1 MAVYKVGDRI
11 QCDMSFES
19 KQIADAPD
27 GFIAGIASTAATD
40 LYGHQVLA
48 GAFDKSIRAKG
59 LKGPRGVKLLAFH
72 DWQKVA
78 GSITRL
84 ETVNQK
90 LEIEAQLNLNVSYV
104 KDLYE
109 VTKQN
114 GGMNFSV
121 GFMLKEFE
129 FIDEEEEAQQQKDG
143 GIAPWLIIKEG
154 DLMEVSVVPF
164 PAQLEAELTF
174 VKEGPHESLAQF
186 EKALVAMGLCK
197 SRGEA
202 RKLTLAVKQSSHL
215 FLDKPASGTPEPV
228 IDEPR
233 PWLDA
238 SKLMAATD
246 LAVKVKAMLDSR

>member
-1 MAVYKVGDRI
+1 MAYKVGDRI

-19 KQIADAPD
+19 KQVADAPD

-48 GAFDKSIRAKG
+48 GAFDKSIKSKG
-59 LKGPRGVKLLAFH
+59 LKGPRGVKLLAYH

-84 ETVNQK
+84 ETVDKK
-90 LEIEAQLNLNVSYV
+90 LEIEAQLNLTVSYV

-109 VTKQN
+109 VTRQN

-121 GFMLKEFE
+121 GFRLKEFE
-129 FIDEEEEAQQQKDG
+129 FVDEEEEAQQKDDG
-143 GIAPWLIIKEG
+143 VAPWLIIKEG

-174 VKEGPHESLAQF
+174 VKEGPHGSLAEF

-197 SRGEA
+197 SRQEA
-202 RKLTLAVKQSSHL
+202 KKLTLAVKQSSHL
-215 FLDKPASGTPEPV
+215 FLDKPASGAPEPV
-228 IDEPR
+228 IDEPH

-246 LAVKVKAMLDSR
+246 LAVKVKAMLGSR